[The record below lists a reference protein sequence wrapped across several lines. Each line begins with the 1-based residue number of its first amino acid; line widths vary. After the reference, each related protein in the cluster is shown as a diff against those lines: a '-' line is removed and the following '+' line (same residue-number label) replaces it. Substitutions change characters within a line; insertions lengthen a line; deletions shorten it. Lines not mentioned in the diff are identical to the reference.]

1 MELRGRSEGPSVD
14 VAGLA
19 CMLVEKRRDGRI
31 KLCVIQ
37 RGLEYR
43 RAHPQLF
50 LQGDYIALEVQG
62 DRASH
67 V

>member
-1 MELRGRSEGPSVD
+1 
-14 VAGLA
+14 
-19 CMLVEKRRDGRI
+19 MLVEKRRDGRI